1 MPPVRLVLITAILV
15 PVWTLVL
22 AAVLSS
28 APLAAANFWDTTEF
42 SAWSTSEV
50 AKMLTTSPWAR
61 RFSILTPDFSLARRV
76 GGLTGGVV
84 GNGGRGARSSG
95 GGVAGDGAGNLGG
108 GSFMASPDRTPIV
121 VRWNSALPVRQA
133 LVRERQA
140 NVDVAGP
147 PPPHLDAVDPFYR
160 IAVVGLPF
168 TQEVGSRD
176 ELQSVTWLRRKDKAM
191 APMQAVSVSFE
202 YESEAVDDRVRLLE
216 GGADSR
222 ERSGDRIRDEAG
234 SDRGEDEVQAQGH
247 DRQRAAR
254 AVKKR
259 LGSSPPLA
267 LAAIGGEM
275 GVPTRAASR
284 RGRPARCVSGPR
296 QTVTLAP

>member
-1 MPPVRLVLITAILV
+1 
-15 PVWTLVL
+15 
-22 AAVLSS
+22 
-28 APLAAANFWDTTEF
+28 
-42 SAWSTSEV
+42 
-50 AKMLTTSPWAR
+50 MLTTSPWAR

-84 GNGGRGARSSG
+84 GNGGRGARASG
-95 GGVAGDGAGNLGG
+95 GGVGGDGAGSLGG

-176 ELQSVTWLRRKDKAM
+176 ELQSVTWLRRKEKAR

-202 YESEAVDDRVRLLE
+202 YERELLTIVYAFSKAE
-216 GGADSR
+216 PIR
-222 ERSGDRIRDEAG
+222 E
-234 SDRGEDEVQAQGH
+234 SDQEIEFETKLAQT
-247 DRQRAAR
+247 D
-254 AVKKR
+254 VKTTFK
-259 LGSSPPLA
+259 LKD
-267 LAAIGGEM
+267 M
-275 GVPTRAASR
+275 
-284 RGRPARCVSGPR
+284 
-296 QTVTLAP
+296 TVNGQLVL

>member
-1 MPPVRLVLITAILV
+1 MPPRPTGVDYPLLV

-28 APLAAANFWDTTEF
+28 ASLAAANFWDDRHF
-42 SAWSTSEV
+42 SAWSSSEV
-50 AKMLTTSPWAR
+50 ARMLTTSPWAR
-61 RFSILTPDFSLARRV
+61 RFSILTPDFSLAGRV

-84 GNGGRGARSSG
+84 GNGGRGARASG

-108 GSFMASPDRTPIV
+108 GTFLASPDRTPIV
-121 VRWNSALPVRQA
+121 VRWISALPVRQA

-140 NVDVAGP
+140 NVDAAGP

-176 ELQSVTWLRRKDKAM
+176 DLQSVTWLKRKDKAR

-202 YESEAVDDRVRLLE
+202 YEGELLTIVYAFSKAE
-216 GGADSR
+216 PIR
-222 ERSGDRIRDEAG
+222 E
-234 SDRGEDEVQAQGH
+234 SDQEIEFVTKLAETEVKTTFKLK
-247 DRQRAAR
+247 D
-254 AVKKR
+254 
-259 LGSSPPLA
+259 
-267 LAAIGGEM
+267 M
-275 GVPTRAASR
+275 T
-284 RGRPARCVSGPR
+284 VSG
-296 QTVTLAP
+296 QLVL